1 MVVATDVG
9 FVTTLDVLTLLV
21 PDGDLSRGL
30 VAISTLLIVVAVV
43 ATVVVVVVVVFVLLT
58 GLLCMR
64 A

>member
-9 FVTTLDVLTLLV
+9 FVTTLDVFTLLV

-30 VAISTLLIVVAVV
+30 VAISILLIVV
-43 ATVVVVVVVVFVLLT
+43 VVVVAVVVVFVLLT
-58 GLLCMR
+58 GLLWMR